1 MGTIIK
7 YGFYLFAFMIV
18 LSCLLVNVFGLMAP
32 FVNGEETVPVM
43 GLNIPLSNA
52 NSTLND
58 NIWIFLFSAS
68 IWLLAFGFGVFKQ
81 RNALTGLIILMI
93 VFGIADYISKNVPDS
108 KEYIHYS
115 FVGLAGL
122 SGLYRVIKDRRP
134 KPKKIP
140 FAKGESKENHTLT
153 FETEK
158 GKIHL
163 DNPFRGIYVQ
173 GGAGSG
179 KSKSIFEPII
189 NQLANKGFC
198 GILYDFKSP
207 ELTNKARSVYLGK
220 NIKFA
225 NLDFKNPDLSDRC
238 NPISPKY
245 ITKSGVAMEFS
256 QTLVNNLIP
265 TSIKNDDFWS
275 QNARMILSGVIW
287 YLREEAPQYCTLP
300 HVISL
305 LLHNDIKEVVDTV
318 SKNPES
324 AGMVASLRQSLER
337 EAHNQTSGI
346 ISTIFT
352 TLSRLNTKDIFWLLS
367 ADDINLDLNNK
378 ENPTFLAI
386 GNDST
391 LPQTYSPVIS
401 LICNSALRQMNEAD
415 KCHSVV
421 LLDEAPTLYI
431 PNIEQIPA
439 TARSN
444 KIATVFG
451 VQDYSQLVDKYG
463 KDKAEVLLS
472 NLGNQFFGRTT
483 NENTASKIVNLY
495 SKEDRTFETRSKG
508 TGTNGTLIHFGSNT
522 NKGKN
527 ESVQERNRVK
537 VTDLINLSA
546 GEFYG
551 IIAEGTPKEFLKTK
565 FKSYELESYSIS
577 KGTLESEKMSVNYE
591 RIVSEAKSIL
601 EIYG

>member
-1 MGTIIK
+1 
-7 YGFYLFAFMIV
+7 
-18 LSCLLVNVFGLMAP
+18 MA
-32 FVNGEETVPVM
+32 
-43 GLNIPLSNA
+43 
-52 NSTLND
+52 D
-58 NIWIFLFSAS
+58 
-68 IWLLAFGFGVFKQ
+68 
-81 RNALTGLIILMI
+81 
-93 VFGIADYISKNVPDS
+93 
-108 KEYIHYS
+108 
-115 FVGLAGL
+115 
-122 SGLYRVIKDRRP
+122 
-134 KPKKIP
+134 
-140 FAKGESKENHTLT
+140 
-153 FETEK
+153 
-158 GKIHL
+158 
-163 DNPFRGIYVQ
+163 
-173 GGAGSG
+173 
-179 KSKSIFEPII
+179 
-189 NQLANKGFC
+189 KGFC

-225 NLDFKNPDLSDRC
+225 NLDFKNPNLSDRC

-305 LLHNDIKEVVDTV
+305 LLHNDIKQVVDTV

-324 AGMVASLRQSLER
+324 AGMVASLRQSLDR

-401 LICNSALRQMNEAD
+401 LICNSALRQMNEVD

-565 FKSYELESYSIS
+565 FESYDLESYSIS
-577 KGTLESEKMSVNYE
+577 KSILESEKMSVNYE
-591 RIVSEAKSIL
+591 RIISEAKSIL
-601 EIYG
+601 ERYG